1 MAKTKK
7 TELKENEG
15 IKSTISQE
23 IEEGIRSELVPD
35 PIFTP
40 SILSPEIIEKLDE
53 VPLFTKENWIG
64 NENRLEDLKKI
75 NNIKKETPEQD
86 EEPTPEVK
94 SSFIN
99 ELIVKTPPVIEPAVK
114 SNNPPQ
120 GVHYARRNVELID
133 GLNEN
138 PIKTGLDALN
148 VEDRGIYKC
157 RANKPIKN

>member
-7 TELKENEG
+7 VESKENED

-40 SILSPEIIEKLDE
+40 TILSPEIIEKLDE
-53 VPLFTKENWIG
+53 
-64 NENRLEDLKKI
+64 
-75 NNIKKETPEQD
+75 TPVEQD
-86 EEPTPEVK
+86 EEITPEVK

-99 ELIVKTPPVIEPAVK
+99 ELIVKTPPVVESAVK
-114 SNNPPQ
+114 LNNPPQ
-120 GVHYARRNVELID
+120 GVHYARRNVEPVD

-148 VEDRGIYKC
+148 IEARGIYKC